1 MESLLT
7 SHSTFLYNQINFM
20 TSQGA
25 IKAGGPNSRN
35 TIPQSSREILY
46 TFGRRSSFETY
57 MVYDIMVYG
66 ICPKDICCLCM
77 LCGTMS

>member
-7 SHSTFLYNQINFM
+7 SHSTFLFNQMNFM

-25 IKAGGPNSRN
+25 IKASVPNGGNSF
-35 TIPQSSREILY
+35 PQSSREILY

-57 MVYDIMVYG
+57 MVYGILVYG
-66 ICPKDICCLCM
+66 ICPKGICCLYM

>member
-25 IKAGGPNSRN
+25 IKASEAKRRN

-57 MVYDIMVYG
+57 MVYGILVYG
-66 ICPKDICCLCM
+66 ICPKGICCLYM